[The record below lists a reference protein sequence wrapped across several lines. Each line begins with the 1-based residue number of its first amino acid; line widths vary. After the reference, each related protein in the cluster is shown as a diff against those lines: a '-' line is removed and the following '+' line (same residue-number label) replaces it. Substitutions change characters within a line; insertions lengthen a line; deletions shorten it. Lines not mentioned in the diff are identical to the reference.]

1 MKKRS
6 NHHLDTFRW
15 IEKVI
20 NSCETYQQT
29 ITARQ
34 LINNYEKL
42 MIFKGIEYRTVADL
56 ESILKHKLLILQSE
70 LINF

>member
-1 MKKRS
+1 
-6 NHHLDTFRW
+6 
-15 IEKVI
+15 
-20 NSCETYQQT
+20 
-29 ITARQ
+29 
-34 LINNYEKL
+34 